1 MEGHQAVRVPVPV
14 EGGLIGKSVS
24 AIPDTGGVVRQ
35 TDRKT
40 VREKPRSEAREVTVP
55 KLTQVGKM
63 NILRRARELSL
74 RNSAN

>member
-1 MEGHQAVRVPVPV
+1 M
-14 EGGLIGKSVS
+14 SVS
-24 AIPDTGGVVRQ
+24 AEGWLVGKSANVMSDVGGPSGVTLWKSVQ
-35 TDRKT
+35 
-40 VREKPRSEAREVTVP
+40 EKPRSEDQVVAVP